1 MFQNYR
7 GFFMQFAIIETAKQ
21 IQQRSSIHFF
31 KACSE
36 ARKYE
41 KSKIDKLLNSAKW
54 HHLTLPDEPEST
66 KTSCPES
73 FRYSM
78 KPPSKRYQNKNF
90 SRDQINAM
98 QTVDIGKLTV
108 GNIRSAGIY
117 SMIQTD
123 GFNHDGSL
131 AVTDQSRMISSKG
144 IKSEWRKVRQNQR
157 STPFEVQSLYNFIPK
172 GRY

>member
-1 MFQNYR
+1 
-7 GFFMQFAIIETAKQ
+7 MQFAIIQTAKQ
-21 IQQRSSIHFF
+21 IPRRTSIHFF

-41 KSKIDKLLNSAKW
+41 KSKIDKLLNSSQW

-66 KTSCPES
+66 KTSCSDS

-78 KPPSKRYQNKNF
+78 KPPSKKFRHKNF
-90 SRDQINAM
+90 TRDQINSM
-98 QTVDIGKLTV
+98 QTVDIGKLAV
-108 GNIRSAGIY
+108 GKIRSDGIY
-117 SMIQTD
+117 SMIQTN

-131 AVTDQSRMISSKG
+131 EVTDQSMMISSNG
-144 IKSEWRKVRQNQR
+144 IKSEWRKVRQNQL